1 MVENSLGIGTFQRIV
16 VDGPQPR
23 GRVVFQFVEDV
34 GGVGA
39 ELRRW
44 PRDATRCPREPGR
57 YAWEAH
63 RSVRGVH
70 GLEHAD
76 GVEVRIV
83 EQRAGCIERRGR
95 YLEFAKQR
103 QPLARRAL
111 FYRLGQQAID
121 SVDLPRTL

>member
-1 MVENSLGIGTFQRIV
+1 MVENSLGIETFQRIV
-16 VDGPQPR
+16 FDGTQPR
-23 GRVVFQFVEDV
+23 GILAFQFVEDV

-39 ELRRW
+39 ELRRR
-44 PRDATRCPREPGR
+44 PRDTTPSSGEPGG
-57 YAWEAH
+57 YAREAH
-63 RSVRGVH
+63 RSVRGVD

-76 GVEVRIV
+76 GVEMRIV

-111 FYRLGQQAID
+111 
-121 SVDLPRTL
+121 VP